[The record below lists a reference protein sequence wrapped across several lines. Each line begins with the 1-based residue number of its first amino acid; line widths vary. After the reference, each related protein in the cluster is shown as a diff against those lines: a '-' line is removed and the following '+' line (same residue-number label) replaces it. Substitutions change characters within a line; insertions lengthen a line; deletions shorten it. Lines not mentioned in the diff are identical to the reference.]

1 MNTVTC
7 AENFLE
13 HEMLL
18 YLAEPPRDLGPA
30 RAPPLLIGGAD
41 SQWRRRGGGD
51 VTSRGRGDV
60 TFASGCDG
68 DVTSGGRNIS
78 FAGSDVTLG
87 CRDVTVTAAGG
98 VLWLQSEAGNA
109 VG

>member
-30 RAPPLLIGGAD
+30 RAPPLLIGRAD

-51 VTSRGRGDV
+51 VTS
-60 TFASGCDG
+60 
-68 DVTSGGRNIS
+68 GGRNS

-87 CRDVTVTAAGG
+87 CRDVTVTATGS